1 MAGIIMSAKFAI
13 KQTKSL
19 NISNKGITM
28 LKYEGMLYAK
38 FGRKYIPTGK
48 TGVDWDAMEHDRKE
62 AALLLHEV
70 KLSDSSL
77 HINLIGR
84 ICYFINGM
92 MPNDNTTKD

>member
-1 MAGIIMSAKFAI
+1 
-13 KQTKSL
+13 
-19 NISNKGITM
+19 
-28 LKYEGMLYAK
+28 MLYAK

-84 ICYFINGM
+84 ICYFLNGM